1 MKINEAYNDLVET
14 LTPVYGEG
22 EGRSIASIVFEDAFQ
37 IRNINR
43 EGIFQ
48 HNETYSSIK
57 RRLLNQEPVQ
67 YILGMADFYGLKFK
81 VNPNVLIPRQETEEL
96 VLWVKE
102 TIQQMPANKTTR
114 LLDIGTGSGCIPI
127 TLVQQLPFLQA
138 EGWDISKA
146 ALEVAQANAKMNQ
159 VNVSFREIDILEIDS
174 SQWPQKFDVVV
185 SNPPYIPHREAD
197 LMPPNVLKFEPEV
210 ALFVENDD
218 PLIFYRTIAVLGK
231 QLLRDNGWLFFELNE
246 YNYERVEALLTQHR
260 YEDVTLQQDIYGK
273 NRMIRA
279 KITNEA

>member
-174 SQWPQKFDVVV
+174 SQWPKKFDVIV